1 MWLPMVRQA
10 MTQRT
15 LDIVNARATDE
26 RTVAERRW
34 RERTQARVAQAPCD
48 IGLFS
53 DDAKQA
59 ELFTTNR
66 ERK

>member
-1 MWLPMVRQA
+1 

-15 LDIVNARATDE
+15 LDICNRSATDQKS
-26 RTVAERRW
+26 VAERRW
-34 RERTQARVAQAPCD
+34 RERTPARVAQAPCY

-59 ELFTTNR
+59 ELFTSNTAR
-66 ERK
+66 SK